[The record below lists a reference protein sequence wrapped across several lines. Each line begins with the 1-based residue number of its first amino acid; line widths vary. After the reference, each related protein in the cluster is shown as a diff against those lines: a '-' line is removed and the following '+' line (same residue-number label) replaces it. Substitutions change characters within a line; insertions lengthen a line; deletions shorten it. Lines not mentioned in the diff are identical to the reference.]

1 MNLYDILDKCNID
14 KNLIKVTL
22 NKKRPGY
29 PFDPELELIKYK
41 EGKIDNTTHG
51 RHIAWCGARRGSKFK
66 KNDIIIQLIKQEDSE
81 DIYKCGTVSKVIS
94 VTKNNNF
101 IKDSDDPL
109 LSNKWIIDIIP
120 ESDIVSIALEGKYF
134 KNRSSK
140 KSNFDYQFKYGDP
153 YIDDFELIDNT
164 IKFPG
169 KENLNCTFKELENYI
184 DLPEWRACLKDV
196 YAVYLI
202 TDNSNG
208 KMYVGSATAK
218 DGGLYSRWKNY
229 INTGNGG
236 NIEFLN
242 LTKDYISNN
251 FSYTILEE
259 FGKSTKKSDV
269 IKIESKWKEKL
280 HTRDFGYNRN

>member
-14 KNLIKVTL
+14 KKLIKVTL

-94 VTKNNNF
+94 VTKNSNF
-101 IKDSDDPL
+101 IKDSNDPL
-109 LSNKWIIDIIP
+109 LSNKWIVDIIP

-134 KNRSSK
+134 KNKSSK

-153 YIDDFELIDNT
+153 YIDNFELIDN
-164 IKFPG
+164 IIELDG
-169 KENLNCTFKELENYI
+169 KPVDQERLNDVMNRLGIADKKHNLPNQLSGGQQQRVAI
-184 DLPEWRACLKDV
+184 ARA
-196 YAVYLI
+196 I
-202 TDNSNG
+202 
-208 KMYVGSATAK
+208 
-218 DGGLYSRWKNY
+218 
-229 INTGNGG
+229 INNPALLLADEPTGNLDSKATEDIVSILKMT
-236 NIEFLN
+236 NQ
-242 LTKDYISNN
+242 TYHQ
-251 FSYTILEE
+251 TILMITHNLEIAKE
-259 FGKSTKKSDV
+259 ADRI
-269 IKIESKWKEKL
+269 IKISDGKIVGEE
-280 HTRDFGYNRN
+280 